1 MRNLVLGDLQTV
13 CWDFSNFTRRMQD
26 LELELP
32 LRPYDIYCAGD
43 LPRRQY
49 NTSNAIDTNAP
60 RFNPLDYTTL
70 SDGEMF
76 QVPHLTVQTPYSD
89 SELSVVG
96 HAAWALACYEVCKT
110 SEIEFISVNPASH
123 GHLQEFQSIM
133 SPIAEGVQVW
143 VPMKR
148 SMQIGELLSNL
159 EKSSES
165 IIGRKHGPT
174 KAPDVD
180 VLFYSMLFRGVFQW
194 DPFEGGCVDRTFA
207 FFDPGVAPAIIRSVC
222 AESIPPSH
230 DYGLLL
236 SMQEADGEITIQ
248 CTWDT
253 ILGKAQVDQMFE
265 RFIHFFDAVVKGR
278 GVKGQ
283 GVNGQG
289 VKGQGDT
296 VGDLL
301 AN

>member
-1 MRNLVLGDLQTV
+1 
-13 CWDFSNFTRRMQD
+13 MQD

-32 LRPYDIYCAGD
+32 LRPYDIYWAGD

-96 HAAWALACYEVCKT
+96 HAVWALACYEVCKT

-123 GHLQEFQSIM
+123 GHLQEFQNIM

-159 EKSSES
+159 GK
-165 IIGRKHGPT
+165 IIGEHNWE
-174 KAPDVD
+174 KAWPYKGSRRGRSF
-180 VLFYSMLFRGVFQW
+180 LFYAFPRSLPMGSIRG
-194 DPFEGGCVDRTFA
+194 RL
-207 FFDPGVAPAIIRSVC
+207 R
-222 AESIPPSH
+222 
-230 DYGLLL
+230 
-236 SMQEADGEITIQ
+236 
-248 CTWDT
+248 
-253 ILGKAQVDQMFE
+253 
-265 RFIHFFDAVVKGR
+265 
-278 GVKGQ
+278 
-283 GVNGQG
+283 
-289 VKGQGDT
+289 
-296 VGDLL
+296 
-301 AN
+301 